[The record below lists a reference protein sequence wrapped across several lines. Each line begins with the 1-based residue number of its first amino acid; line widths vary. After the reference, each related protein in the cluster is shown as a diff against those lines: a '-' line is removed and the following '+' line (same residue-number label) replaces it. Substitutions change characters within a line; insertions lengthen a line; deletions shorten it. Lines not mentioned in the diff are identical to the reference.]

1 MRKTLLAGVLAI
13 FVAGPVA
20 AQEVQPVVH
29 DGSRSINFT
38 FNGLGSFGL
47 AGTGVNGGLGMSFF
61 RSRDRAIRLGLQM
74 GYDRSTSPWNGVGA
88 GSDGLSTSW
97 RLGVGADLL
106 RYKDAMSG
114 RVRPYIGVGVS
125 IATASSDQKPA
136 VSDNAP
142 DGTLIETKNSNA
154 NDGLT
159 IGTRGILGAE
169 FFIFPEVSIS
179 AEYTLNLVSYT
190 RRADMGTSYKNLPEV
205 TTKRGSALTVLGFGA
220 GGAMVHIYF

>member
-1 MRKTLLAGVLAI
+1 MRKTLLAGALAI

-20 AQEVQPVVH
+20 AQGVQPAVH

-38 FNGLGSFGL
+38 FDGLGSFGL
-47 AGTGVNGGLGMSFF
+47 AGTGVNGGIGMSFF

-88 GSDGLSTSW
+88 GADGLSTSW

-106 RYKDAMSG
+106 RYRDIVPG

-136 VSDNAP
+136 VSNNAP
-142 DGTLIETKNSNA
+142 DGTLIETKNSGA

-159 IGTRGILGAE
+159 IGTRGVLGAE
-169 FFIFPEVSIS
+169 FFIFPEVSVS
-179 AEYTLNLVSYT
+179 AEYTLNLASYT
-190 RRADMGTSYKNLPEV
+190 RRADVGTSYKNLPEV
-205 TTKRGSALTVLGFGA
+205 TTKRGSALTILGFGA